1 MKWFKAY
8 LKHNPVHTPL
18 LTHSGAFSAVSIT
31 QEAALLMSASYAGQQ
46 PIIWIK
52 QNSYQ
57 AQLLHER
64 LLNLDPELKVSLLDQ
79 EESLRL
85 EMIAGSLDKHLM
97 KMETLGKILEGQVDI
112 LIVSAHSLLRKLPPL
127 DYLRSLVI
135 DIKVGDTLDINDL
148 KIKLTKLGYH
158 RVTLVEAP
166 MSFAGRGEVLDIYP
180 ILSDSPIRIDFFDNE
195 VESIRAFNPN
205 SQRTFKDLKEISI
218 TPCSDLLLPE
228 AEIALIEQKVHLR
241 LEALKA
247 KQATVNQQQI
257 ENIVLDQVEQMKQ
270 GLFEPAQYPLISLAT
285 DRVNLFSY
293 FKSPLVVYSPFEAIQ
308 THLKLYA
315 EDTIDY
321 LLQRHDIGVGLDI
334 YDVLWI
340 ADRLPK
346 GHRIHEFESIENIAL
361 PIHDAFDPH
370 LQGPELVHYL
380 EKIAQHKTVIL
391 ALDSK
396 DMESMINQLVAS
408 KVVYQIMTQDT
419 QPESGLWVL
428 PYSLDEGFQLGDQVV
443 VFACK
448 ELFNKQAPIGRY
460 SRLFSL
466 SEPLT
471 GIAQLEI
478 GDYVVHKNYGVGIYE
493 GLETKVIDRVE
504 KDYIKIIYQNED
516 LLMVPLEQF
525 SLIRKYAGREG
536 VSIKL
541 NRLGT
546 QAWNKTKERIKESVN
561 DIADRLIALYQ
572 SRENQKGFKF
582 SPDNEEV
589 KAFESE
595 FIYELTPDQK
605 QAVQEIKAEMET
617 EHPMDRLLIGD
628 VGFGKTEVA
637 IRAAFK
643 ALVDHKQVVFLCPTT
658 VLSAQHY
665 RTFIDRFK
673 NYPVNIGLLNRFVEP
688 SKQKETIKSMKKGQ
702 IDILIGTHRVL
713 SRDVSFK
720 DLGLL
725 VIDEEQRFGV
735 EQKERIKELKQNVD
749 VLSLSATPI
758 PRTLQMSLI
767 GIRSL
772 SQLNTPPQN
781 RLPVITHVIEK
792 NLKLIKDIISKEV
805 ARNGQ
810 VFYLFNNISEI
821 YQVASW
827 IQQSFPNITVRVAH
841 GQMDRDEIE
850 ETMLEFIDNKIQVLV
865 CTTIVETG
873 IDIPNANTM
882 IIDRADRFGLAQLYQ
897 IKGRV
902 GRSDRLAYAYLLI
915 DRQKQLSEV
924 ATKRLQAIKEF
935 TQLGSGYKIA
945 MRDLTIRG
953 AGEILGGNQSGF
965 IDSVGID
972 MYLELLQEVLEGKKV
987 EEPVKQVNS
996 LGQIGHIPDDYVQS
1010 DALKIDLYQ
1019 RIEKVNSLQKLN
1031 MFIDDTLDRYGEI
1044 PKSTK
1049 LLVEKK
1055 RLELLLADSRISDYK
1070 ETVRRTM
1077 LVFTEAFSQNIDGI
1091 KLFEIINDLSR
1102 DIQLKY
1108 TQGRIRLEFEN
1119 TPERIQEILK
1129 VLSEMEKFTRR
1140 TNESR

>member
-1 MKWFKAY
+1 MKWFKEY
-8 LKHNPVHTPL
+8 LKQNPIHTPL
-18 LTHSGAFSAVSIT
+18 FKKTGAFSALSIT
-31 QEAALLMSASYAGQQ
+31 QEAALILSANSAENR
-46 PIIWIK
+46 PLIWVK

-57 AQLLHER
+57 AQLLYER
-64 LLNLDPELKVSLLDQ
+64 LMNLDPTLKVALLDQ

-85 EMIAGSLDKHLM
+85 EMIAGSLDKHLL
-97 KMETLGKILEGQVDI
+97 KMETLGRILENDVEV

-127 DYLRSLVI
+127 DYLKSLIV
-135 DIKVGDTLDINDL
+135 DIKVGDQLDIGAL
-148 KIKLTKLGYH
+148 RTQLTKLGYQQ
-158 RVTLVEAP
+158 VTLVEAP
-166 MSFAGRGEVLDIYP
+166 MTFAGRGEVLDIYP
-180 ILSDSPIRIDFFDNE
+180 VLSDYPIRIDFFDDE
-195 VESIRAFNPN
+195 VESLRGFNPN
-205 SQRTFKDLKEISI
+205 TQRSFSDLKQVSI
-218 TPCSDLLLPE
+218 TPCSDLLLSE
-228 AEIALIEQKVHLR
+228 ASVKALETKVHQKLQT
-241 LEALKA
+241 LKL
-247 KQATVNQQQI
+247 KDSHQEYQQI
-257 ENIVLDQVEQMKQ
+257 EDIILDQLTQMKT
-270 GLFEPAQYPLISLAT
+270 GLFESAHYPLISL
-285 DRVNLFSY
+285 DDQRVQLMEY
-293 FKSPLVVYSPFEAIQ
+293 FQNPLIVYSPIEAMN
-308 THLKLYA
+308 THLKMYV
-315 EDTIDY
+315 EDTMDY
-321 LLQRHDIGVGLDI
+321 LFQRHEMAVGLDI
-334 YDVLWI
+334 YDVLWSF
-340 ADRLPK
+340 DRLPK
-346 GHRIHEFESIENIAL
+346 GHSIHEFESLESTTVS
-361 PIHDAFDPH
+361 IHDAFDPH
-370 LQGPELVHYL
+370 LEGVELIRYIDRL
-380 EKIAQHKTVIL
+380 AQNKTVIL
-391 ALDSK
+391 ALADSELEK
-396 DMESMINQLVAS
+396 IINQLVAS
-408 KVVYQIMTQDT
+408 KVPYQMFIRQDELT
-419 QPESGLWVL
+419 TGLWVY
-428 PYSLDEGFQLGDQVV
+428 PYRLDEGFQIGTSIVVLSRKEVLQKQVP
-443 VFACK
+443 
-448 ELFNKQAPIGRY
+448 LGRY
-460 SRLFSL
+460 GRLFSL

-471 GIAQLEI
+471 GIAQLED

-493 GLETKVIDRVE
+493 GLETKIVDRVE
-504 KDYIKIIYQNED
+504 KDYIKIVYQNED

-536 VSIKL
+536 VAIKL
-541 NRLGT
+541 NKLGT
-546 QAWNKTKERIKESVN
+546 QAWNKTKDRIKESVN

-572 SRENQKGFKF
+572 SREKQKGFKF
-582 SPDNEEV
+582 SPDNQEV
-589 KAFESE
+589 VAFESE
-595 FIYELTPDQK
+595 FAYELTPDQK
-605 QAVQEIKAEMET
+605 QAVKEIKAEMET

-665 RTFIDRFK
+665 RTFVDRFK

-688 SKQKETIKSMKKGQ
+688 SQQKQTIKAMKEGR

-713 SRDVSFK
+713 SKDVRFK

-735 EQKERIKELKQNVD
+735 EQKERIKEIKQNVD

-781 RLPVITHVIEK
+781 RLPVITHVVEK

-821 YQVASW
+821 YQVATW
-827 IQQSFPNITVRVAH
+827 IQQSFPNVVVRVAH

-850 ETMLEFIDNKIQVLV
+850 ETMLEFTDNKIQVLV

-902 GRSDRLAYAYLLI
+902 GRGDRLAYAYLLI
-915 DRQKQLSEV
+915 DRQKQLSEI

-972 MYLELLQEVLEGKKV
+972 LYLELLQEVLEGKKQQ
-987 EEPVKQVNS
+987 EPQRPIS
-996 LGQIGHIPDDYVQS
+996 PLGQVGHIPDHYVQS

-1019 RIEKVNSLQKLN
+1019 RIEKINSLSTLKL
-1031 MFIDDTLDRYGEI
+1031 FVDDTLDRYGEI
-1044 PKSTK
+1044 PNATS
-1049 LLVEKK
+1049 LLIEKK
-1055 RLELLLADSRISDYK
+1055 RLELLLADHRIESYK
-1070 ETVRRTM
+1070 ETVRKTT
-1077 LVFTEAFSQNIDGI
+1077 LVFTEEFSQNIDGV
-1091 KLFEIINDLSR
+1091 KLFEIINEISVE
-1102 DIQLKY
+1102 IQLKY
-1108 TQGRIRLEFEN
+1108 TQNKIRLEFEN
-1119 TPERIQEILK
+1119 TPERLQEILK
-1129 VLSEMEKFTRR
+1129 VLAEMNTFTRSEHE
-1140 TNESR
+1140 N